1 MTIETALP
9 PPPEVAQRTDRL
21 SSVLAPP
28 GTWTTLAEHRARFAA
43 PPAAGRGP
51 DGSLIEAVERAGL
64 HGRGG
69 AGFPTAVKL
78 RAVVSGRRRPIVLA
92 NGSEGEPASSKD
104 ALLMSR
110 APHLVLDG
118 AFLAASAVGA
128 NQVIVGVK
136 VGAGNAR
143 QAIVRALDE
152 RYTAEPWTP
161 PVRVVD
167 VPPRYL
173 AGEERAL
180 VNLIEKGRAIPPAGT
195 SRPFERGVGG
205 RPTLVQ
211 NVETLGHLALIRQ
224 MGPDR
229 FRDVGHPDA
238 PGTMFVS
245 LGGAVTR
252 PGVYEVATGW
262 PLGELIR
269 AGGGATEAIGA
280 VLVGGYAGTW
290 LSADQAERATL
301 DRAGMAA
308 VDGIVG
314 CGAIVVLPSSS
325 CGIHETAAV
334 MRWLADQTAGQCG
347 PCVNGLAAVASTT
360 EDLRRGVVH
369 GDVIARLRR
378 WAGDIEGRGAC
389 RYPDGA
395 VRFLRSALKTFEAD
409 AYRHALGKR
418 CPGAPRPTI
427 LPLPDVGRAA

>member
-1 MTIETALP
+1 MHGSP
-9 PPPEVAQRTDRL
+9 R
-21 SSVLAPP
+21 
-28 GTWTTLAEHRARFAA
+28 HR
-43 PPAAGRGP
+43 AAGRGP

-78 RAVVSGRRRPIVLA
+78 RAVASGRRRPIVLA

-128 NQVIVGVK
+128 DQVIVGVK

-152 RYTAEPWTP
+152 RYAAEPWTP
-161 PVRVVD
+161 TVRVVD

-180 VNLIEKGRAIPPAGT
+180 VNLIEKGRAIPPAGA
-195 SRPFERGVGG
+195 SRPFESGVAG

-224 MGPDR
+224 MGPER
-229 FRDVGHPDA
+229 FRDIGHPDA

-252 PGVYEVATGW
+252 PGVYEIATGW
-262 PLGELIR
+262 PLAELIR
-269 AGGGATEAIGA
+269 AAGGATEEPS
-280 VLVGGYAGTW
+280 VPCSSAGT
-290 LSADQAERATL
+290 R
-301 DRAGMAA
+301 
-308 VDGIVG
+308 V
-314 CGAIVVLPSSS
+314 
-325 CGIHETAAV
+325 
-334 MRWLADQTAGQCG
+334 
-347 PCVNGLAAVASTT
+347 
-360 EDLRRGVVH
+360 RG
-369 GDVIARLRR
+369 
-378 WAGDIEGRGAC
+378 
-389 RYPDGA
+389 
-395 VRFLRSALKTFEAD
+395 
-409 AYRHALGKR
+409 
-418 CPGAPRPTI
+418 
-427 LPLPDVGRAA
+427 